1 MEITVEILEE
11 KFEEYN
17 KLYFGGRLLWPYE
30 FYLISMYYDWTEEY
44 LRDVLVHE
52 MLHYKLERSKNVEKK
67 MHGPRFR
74 KAAAEMNEK
83 YGLNI
88 QVHPTLL
95 ELKVSAT
102 APKRSLARFFWAPA
116 S

>member
-1 MEITVEILEE
+1 
-11 KFEEYN
+11 
-17 KLYFGGRLLWPYE
+17 
-30 FYLISMYYDWTEEY
+30 MYYDWTEEY

-67 MHGPRFR
+67 MHGPRFL

-88 QVHPTLL
+88 QVHPNLRG
-95 ELKVSAT
+95 LKVSAA